1 MRRFWIRNREFVGE
15 AAMLLGCMG
24 AAEGSFWAMLLL
36 LAGVWI
42 LIFRPI
48 WLNGTKSAELWEGFP
63 PERVDRPIPFTF
75 RCSKM
80 RFYSEL
86 STEELGK
93 TIDAEIEKAN
103 TGLREWHGET
113 VKRKEQWKSA
123 HREESWTLT
132 LVSEEK
138 GRERGAGATGA
149 LGAGWASIS
158 LFLGEHWFWSKR
170 SGGTFQGKIKPL
182 GNGSTV
188 EGYFSCGSPLQVL
201 WFPLLWAVIG
211 IAFGVWASHWEVP
224 PGVPLWMVIMGLHIF
239 LNGLGRG
246 ESGNRELTGATEEAL
261 IDFFGEPELLE

>member
-182 GNGSTV
+182 GNGSICRRI
-188 EGYFSCGSPLQVL
+188 FFL
-201 WFPLLWAVIG
+201 WIT
-211 IAFGVWASHWEVP
+211 ASGFVVP
-224 PGVPLWMVIMGLHIF
+224 PA
-239 LNGLGRG
+239 LGCYRNSVWHVDRSLG
-246 ESGNRELTGATEEAL
+246 GSARRAAVDGHYGPAYFPEWFGTGREWK
-261 IDFFGEPELLE
+261 